1 MKLGQEL
8 CKYNYWTHKL
18 KLSKNCMST
27 QKTTSSAGT
36 TEFPFD
42 DLDKLIEEE
51 HELPPIPD
59 FPSIYKLNP
68 NGPIHW

>member
-1 MKLGQEL
+1 
-8 CKYNYWTHKL
+8 
-18 KLSKNCMST
+18 MST
-27 QKTTSSAGT
+27 QKTTSHAWK

-51 HELPPIPD
+51 QELPPIPP

-68 NGPIHW
+68 NGPIH